1 MILTKF
7 LRSQLQ
13 CLFAVTLVSVS
24 VLSRPMPVRVQPELP
39 SGNNSEQIGI
49 YLLSEN
55 TDSDRGTPPSRG
67 GTGTRSRQGTGI
79 RIHFI
84 PAAQPN
90 LPDNGTPSTSHG
102 TGSRGGCPYKKELPP
117 LTNLT
122 GSKNLE
128 LTLNA
133 HPTFWVYVPY
143 SHHEV
148 VSGEF
153 LLQEGDN
160 EVYSTH
166 FQLPTTPGI
175 VSISLPPTLKPLEV
189 GKTYNWYFNINC
201 SSSQLAEPPDT
212 AIGQVQRVAPS
223 GEFESEFKTAKTSLE
238 RIAIYAKHHAWYD
251 TLTELAQLR
260 LSEPQNS
267 TLKQTWSKLLSDRN
281 VGLAQVAQE
290 PILGTVKA
298 SSQSE

>member
-1 MILTKF
+1 MILTKL
-7 LRSQLQ
+7 LRSQLKY
-13 CLFAVTLVSVS
+13 LFAVTLVPISVIS
-24 VLSRPMPVRVQPELP
+24 YPMPVRVQPEPP
-39 SGNNSEQIGI
+39 SGNSSKQIEI
-49 YLLSEN
+49 YLLSAN
-55 TDSDRGTPPSRG
+55 TDSDRGTPPSRE
-67 GTGTRSRQGTGI
+67 GTGT

-84 PAAQPN
+84 PAASPTP
-90 LPDNGTPSTSHG
+90 PDRGTPPTNDG

-117 LTNLT
+117 MTNLT

-143 SHHEV
+143 SQHEV

-153 LLQEGDN
+153 SLQEGDN

-201 SSSQLAEPPDT
+201 SPTKLSEPPDT
-212 AIGQVQRVAPS
+212 VMGQVQRVTRS
-223 GEFESEFKTAKTSLE
+223 GQFDSEFKTAKTPLE

-260 LSEPQNS
+260 LNEPQDS
-267 TLKQTWSKLLSDRN
+267 TLKQVWVELLSDRN

-290 PILGTVKA
+290 PIVGAVTPNPR
-298 SSQSE
+298 SESR